1 MDTTTPTF
9 APARQAGLSLSS
21 TSPLRG
27 SDFGGTEKNK
37 ASLCF
42 SESEAARRRAATWG
56 SDALL
61 FPPSSPQ
68 GGAWP
73 LEAARRGHETTPCA
87 SLALELPAQ
96 SAPARLR
103 VIPDGTFDAVDG
115 RPANMKGVS
124 AKAWRLDADI
134 AKQVIAAFAAGAD
147 LPIDYEHQTLKA
159 AENGQPAPAAGWITA
174 LEYEAGK
181 GLLARVRWTDAARA
195 YLARHEYRYLSPVFS
210 FDPNSGAV
218 LALHSV
224 ALTNTPALG
233 AAGEIVAMQKLSN
246 PKEETTTMDTTK
258 LLAALGLPQDAAVEA
273 ALQKVAGLNDQ
284 IAALKSTQFSP
295 DKHIPLA
302 EHQKLC
308 AELAEL
314 KAQHE
319 QAEHDQ
325 LMRDALDT
333 ARILPPNEAYWRAQ
347 PLAALKAFLKDAK
360 PLAAL
365 AGTQT
370 QGRAPAGGERGND
383 PASIARAALRYQTEQ
398 YAAGVDVST
407 ADAVEHVMQQGV

>member
-1 MDTTTPTF
+1 MCGMNQAAQSLTATF
-9 APARQAGLSLSS
+9 V
-21 TSPLRG
+21 
-27 SDFGGTEKNK
+27 
-37 ASLCF
+37 
-42 SESEAARRRAATWG
+42 
-56 SDALL
+56 
-61 FPPSSPQ
+61 
-68 GGAWP
+68 
-73 LEAARRGHETTPCA
+73 
-87 SLALELPAQ
+87 LELSALPGATCPGATLPGATLPQ
-96 SAPARLR
+96 ASAPSCAAPGRVRLL
-103 VIPDGTFDAVDG
+103 PDGEFDAVDG
-115 RPANMKGVS
+115 RPGNMDGVRT
-124 AKAWRLDADI
+124 KVWRLDAAI
-134 AKQVIAAFAAGAD
+134 ASGVIAHARTLGTD
-147 LPIDYEHQTLKA
+147 LPIDYEHQSLKTDD
-159 AENGQPAPAAGWITA
+159 NGQPAPAAGWITA

-233 AAGEIVAMQKLSN
+233 GAGEIVAMQKLSN

-383 PASIARAALRYQTEQ
+383 PASIARAALRYQAEQ
-398 YAAGVDVST
+398 WSAGVEVST
-407 ADAVEHVMQQGV
+407 AQAVEHVMQQGV